1 MEEAATQELTQQ
13 VVDPRRM
20 GINNSGLADEDISD
34 VMCILHPCTPA
45 SFNVVKETALR
56 SPEHVLV
63 EADHRKMDYQTS
75 PDIGSEQET
84 FIIDKEGER
93 QRETATDLALRFSS
107 NTLQPNIGFVFGRAV
122 GLCDIL
128 ISSPAHKRF
137 SNRHFCIYINT
148 SGVLMLQDMSTNG
161 TMVDYRHL
169 KNRPETTEPQRHM
182 LNNGSIIQILSP
194 EPDEILKFIVRIPSR
209 ESCLE
214 EYTYKFNE
222 YMRRITAAQAA
233 AQGKQPDAGQPNH
246 GDRALE
252 MTNLR
257 PLTKN
262 PHGMHWSG
270 GTKYNVVGTV
280 GKGAFATVYQVATKI
295 DGTLYA
301 AKELEKRQF
310 VKNGILDRK
319 LDNEMNI
326 MRSVKHAN
334 VVRYIDYHDVANHLY
349 IIMEYVQYGDLQQ
362 FLMGRP
368 GEPCPGQPLP
378 EDMARR
384 MAAQVLNALHHL
396 HEQMITHRDI
406 KPDNILIAD
415 PRPDHFTVKLSDFG
429 LSKVVK
435 DENTFLRTFCGTLLY
450 CAPEVFPHYQA
461 HIARQG
467 IKRPRNTQQRLTRR
481 YSKAVDVWS
490 FGAVLWFAL
499 SLHPPFQ
506 GVADSDGRG
515 MFHRITTTS
524 LNISDLVLCGVSNT
538 AIALLIEM
546 INVDPIARPTP
557 EECLHRPWF
566 GRAFPVPPPSQ
577 TDLDDIEEDEAEAE
591 PDLSQLSIIE
601 QKPRDLTEVSMDSSD
616 FEFFQQSKRFKPEAV
631 DYGDQQSGIFL
642 DGSGELYPDESI
654 VAPGPGIVAPHRPAP
669 VKPAKL
675 FGEISQSNLT
685 AAATGIP
692 NRVTLE
698 KETAVVGQAA
708 SPDGNGQLDAVGS
721 PSLQGTEQM
730 VQDFNMDTSAEV
742 TSREDESIPS
752 TPYRPVT
759 PTSRADET
767 PKTKPLPFR
776 RQINR
781 PVIASCYWD
790 PADKSTHNDEYASK
804 VSGFDFTKQKEYYL
818 ADGQEFDSTIRHSA
832 LANKAVVTNST
843 NPSSAQNAKPITV
856 NTPVDSPQT
865 QARKTYGRLIP
876 TADSCMTTPLEIIDR
891 TTTFGRYPGMTY
903 TWPDEND
910 SRVPKH
916 AMTVYYE
923 SHAAPIVHEKNSKDW
938 MTLPEL
944 FSGVVAHASAGVWVN
959 GVHLPRNTGDNPRR
973 AMTVRLY
980 TGDEIM
986 IFPGH
991 GRGDG
996 MKFICEFLLGEGR
1009 STRPAEEWP
1018 ARLEEIAQITRSR

>member
-20 GINNSGLADEDISD
+20 GMNNSGLADEDISD

-45 SFNVVKETALR
+45 SFMLVKETALR

-63 EADHRKMDYQTS
+63 EADHRKMDFQTS
-75 PDIGSEQET
+75 PDMGSEQET
-84 FIIDKEGER
+84 FIIDKEGEA
-93 QRETATDLALRFSS
+93 QRETAMDLALRFSS
-107 NTLQPNIGFVFGRAV
+107 KTIQPNVGFVFGRAV
-122 GLCDIL
+122 GLCDIV
-128 ISSPAHKRF
+128 ISSPAHKRV

-214 EYTYKFNE
+214 EYTHKFND

-233 AQGKQPDAGQPNH
+233 AQGRQPNAGQQNN
-246 GDRALE
+246 GDRASE

-280 GKGAFATVYQVATKI
+280 GKGAFATVYQVATKL

-334 VVRYIDYHDVANHLY
+334 VVRYIDYHDIANHLY

-362 FLMGRP
+362 LLMGRP

-378 EDMARR
+378 EGMARR

-415 PRPDHFTVKLSDFG
+415 PRPEHFTVKLSDFG

-467 IKRPRNTQQRLTRR
+467 IKRPRNSQQRLTRR
-481 YSKAVDVWS
+481 YSKAVDIWS

-499 SLHPPFQ
+499 CLHPPFQ

-515 MFHRITTTS
+515 MFHRITTTV
-524 LNISDLVLCGVSNT
+524 LNISDLVLCGVSNS
-538 AIALLIEM
+538 AVALLIEM

-557 EECLHRPWF
+557 QECLHRAWF
-566 GRAFPVPPPSQ
+566 GREFPIPLASQ
-577 TDLDDIEEDEAEAE
+577 TDLDDIEEDEAEVE

-601 QKPRDLTEVSMDSSD
+601 QKPPDLTEVSMDSSD
-616 FEFFQQSKRFKPEAV
+616 YEFFQQSKRFKPEAV
-631 DYGDQQSGIFL
+631 DYGDQQSGIFS
-642 DGSGELYPDESI
+642 DGSEELYPDESI
-654 VAPGPGIVAPHRPAP
+654 VAPSSGIVATHRPAEI
-669 VKPAKL
+669 KPMKL
-675 FGEISQSNLT
+675 FGEISQSNL
-685 AAATGIP
+685 AAVATGVT
-692 NRVTLE
+692 NRVPLQ
-698 KETAVVGQAA
+698 KETAVVGQVA
-708 SPDGNGQLDAVGS
+708 SQGQNVQLEAIS
-721 PSLQGTEQM
+721 APSLEGTEEM
-730 VQDFNMDTSAEV
+730 VRDFNMDTSAESAQL
-742 TSREDESIPS
+742 TEESIPS
-752 TPYRPVT
+752 TPYRSVT
-759 PTSRADET
+759 PTSNVDKT
-767 PKTKPLPFR
+767 PKAVPLPFR

-790 PADKSTHNDEYASK
+790 PKDTSTHNDEYASK
-804 VSGFDFTKQKEYYL
+804 ISGFDFTKQKEYYL
-818 ADGQEFDSTIRHSA
+818 AEGQDFDSTIRHSA
-832 LANKAVVTNST
+832 VADKTSVASSSNSST
-843 NPSSAQNAKPITV
+843 GQTVKPTV
-856 NTPVDSPQT
+856 IATPVDSPQT
-865 QARKTYGRLIP
+865 QAPRSYGRLIP

-891 TTTFGRYPGMTY
+891 TISFGRYPGTTY
-903 TWPDEND
+903 TWPDAND

-916 AMTVYYE
+916 AMTIYYE
-923 SHAAPIVHEKNSKDW
+923 SHASPIVLEKHSKDW

-944 FSGVVAHASAGVWVN
+944 FSGVVAHASAGLWVN
-959 GVHLPRNTGDNPRR
+959 GVHLPRSTGDPGR
-973 AMTVRLY
+973 TPTIRLY

-991 GRGDG
+991 GRGDAL
-996 MKFICEFLLGEGR
+996 KFTCEFLIGEGR
-1009 STRPAEEWP
+1009 STRPAEDWP
-1018 ARLEEIAQITRSR
+1018 TRTEEVQHIARGR